1 MSRHRPGRLKLLWV
15 SGSPT
20 WQSKRFC
27 FSEFVAAGDPE
38 NLNGFPAPV
47 GPDGE
52 WRRNWIRQ
60 CAEVVAAVDPVVQVF
75 GSQQDVGRCHPF
87 SAATYHPPAL
97 RCRIRGA
104 GLICGRGIKKERAI
118 LNIGPGGATG
128 DVKHRVVEPT
138 RQPFRFSGKLEK
150 VEIKLGPNDVFY
162 WHLADMPTVIG
173 GVRYWGVKRTFG

>member
-1 MSRHRPGRLKLLWV
+1 VGEDRADIECPLWV
-15 SGSPT
+15 ISGRCRCASECPLYPQKRTSPGPAETPLGEWEPT

-128 DVKHRVVEPT
+128 DVQHSVVEPT
-138 RQPFRFSGKLEK
+138 REPELRARSPTTEC
-150 VEIKLGPNDVFY
+150 
-162 WHLADMPTVIG
+162 WH
-173 GVRYWGVKRTFG
+173 